1 MLLLAWLKTNRSPM
15 TIAPSFAE
23 IDVSGPDARAFLHGQ
38 FASDVQAVDIGEWR
52 YSCYCL
58 ADGRVQALMMLA
70 RTADCEMRLLLPADL
85 ASTVAERLQ
94 RFRLRARCTITVHP
108 VAIIAPTATAAP
120 DAVHYHCDAFSWM
133 SVPAQE
139 ACALSADRWT
149 QQLALGIPWIVAATS
164 ASFLPQMLALER
176 LRALSLR
183 KGCFPGQEVVARTH
197 FLGRVKRRLVTLSVN
212 GSDTHCAPGSAL
224 VTLDAGDSA
233 GTLLAIADNGIA
245 LAVVNEASIPAS
257 HLRAEAG
264 AQCATLVI
272 DRDVNETISDAL
284 LNGRCTPHSAH
295 GVSTPKMV

>member
-23 IDVSGPDARAFLHGQ
+23 IDVSGPDARSFLHGQ
-38 FASDVQAVDIGEWR
+38 FASDVQSVDIGDWR

-70 RTADCEMRLLLPADL
+70 RSADTTVRLLLPAEL
-85 ASTVAERLQ
+85 SSAIAERMQ
-94 RFRLRARCTITVHP
+94 RFRLRARCTISIRP
-108 VAIIAPTATAAP
+108 VAITPLTGTESTESSRYDCA
-120 DAVHYHCDAFSWM
+120 AFSW
-133 SVPAQE
+133 SVTPAAE
-139 ACALSADRWT
+139 SSVLPAELWS
-149 QQLALGIPWIVAATS
+149 QQLALGVPWVTAATS
-164 ASFLPQMLALER
+164 ASFLPQMLALDR

-197 FLGRVKRRLVTLSVN
+197 FLGRVKRRLVTLRMDRSEVQPE
-212 GSDTHCAPGSAL
+212 PGCAL
-224 VTLDAGDSA
+224 VTQDGGDPA
-233 GTLLAIADNGIA
+233 GTLLAIADNGVG
-245 LAVVNEASIPAS
+245 LAVVNEAVVRGSE
-257 HLRAEAG
+257 LRTESL